1 MSSVFFIKALQ
12 LILSLAI
19 LVVLHELGHFIP
31 AKLFKTKVEKFYLF
45 FDWPFSLFKKKIGD
59 TEYGIGV
66 LPLGGYVK
74 IAGMIDE
81 SMDTE
86 HLNKEPEPWEFRSKP
101 AWQRLIIMLGG
112 IAVNIFLGFA
122 IYAMVAFVW
131 GKTVLTNENLPNGFE
146 VSEFMKPY
154 GFQDGDKIL
163 QVDGEALEDVGDIN
177 KFLFLRNVSEVRV
190 EHLNGKKENISLP
203 ENIDELMFQNG
214 AILSFIPLRT
224 PTLIDSVVPNSAA
237 YNAGLLKGDR
247 IVKANGKDIAK
258 WQDFSNASN
267 ENSSPNIDIEI
278 KRGSEFISYS
288 VPLNVNTKKIGVVMQ
303 SVNQITPT
311 NLEYS
316 FVESIYDGFDRAY
329 WELLDYV
336 GQFKHIFTKKGA
348 SQLGGFAAIG
358 NLFPDA
364 WNWKDFWE
372 TTALLSIILAFM
384 NALPI
389 PALDGGH
396 VMFLMYE
403 VVTGSKPNDKF
414 MEYAQITGFFLLMA
428 LVLYANGNDVVRFLF
443 N

>member
-1 MSSVFFIKALQ
+1 MSSVFLIKALQ
-12 LILSLAI
+12 LLLSLAI

-66 LPLGGYVK
+66 MPLGGYVK

-112 IAVNIFLGFA
+112 IVVNIFLGFA

-131 GKTVLTNENLPNGFE
+131 GKTVVTNENLPNGFE
-146 VSEFMKPY
+146 VAESLKPF
-154 GFQDGDKIL
+154 GFKDGDKVF
-163 QVDGEALEDVGDIN
+163 QVNGEDIENVLDIN
-177 KFLFLRNVSEVRV
+177 KFLFLRDVDEVKV
-190 EHLNGKKENISLP
+190 EHLNGKVENISVP
-203 ENIDELMFQNG
+203 ENIGTIMFENG
-214 AILSFIPLRT
+214 AIRAFNPFWAPAIL
-224 PTLIDSVVPNSAA
+224 DSIVPNSPA

-247 IVKANGKDIAK
+247 IVKVNGNDVVKWKEFTEQVKANTS
-258 WQDFSNASN
+258 Q
-267 ENSSPNIDIEI
+267 NIDIDI
-278 KRGSEFISYS
+278 KRGNDIISNS
-288 VPLNVNTKKIGVVMQ
+288 ITLNEKNQIGVYVLEP
-303 SVNQITPT
+303 SNLIPT
-311 NLEYS
+311 TLEYS
-316 FVESIYDGFDRAY
+316 FVESINDGFDRAY

-336 GQFKHIFTKKGA
+336 GQFKYVFTKQGA
-348 SQLGGFAAIG
+348 SQLGGFGAIG
-358 NLFPDA
+358 NLFPA
-364 WNWKDFWE
+364 EWNWKDFWE

-403 VVTGSKPNDKF
+403 IVTGSKPNDKF
-414 MEYAQITGFFLLMA
+414 MEYAQITGFFLLVA
-428 LVLYANGNDVVRFLF
+428 LVLYANGNDVVRYLF